1 MASREFILHR
11 TWARQ
16 ATVGFLGATTP
27 SIWSAFVAAFEQR
40 LRELDWI
47 NGSNIA
53 IDYRWAEGR
62 QERYAGLA
70 QDFVRSKV
78 DVIVTSGTAPTMAA
92 KKATSAIPIVFA
104 AAGDPVRTKLVANL
118 ARPGRNVTSIF
129 NGQAHLAPRRVR
141 PVLQAC
147 PPA

>member
-1 MASREFILHR
+1 MVARFFSCPPADAARSYGHGRGTWHR
-11 TWARQ
+11 
-16 ATVGFLGATTP
+16 
-27 SIWSAFVAAFEQR
+27 
-40 LRELDWI
+40 
-47 NGSNIA
+47 GS
-53 IDYRWAEGR
+53 YRWAEGR

-118 ARPGRNVTSIF
+118 ARPGRNVTGMS
-129 NGQAHLAPRRVR
+129 NGQTDL
-141 PVLQAC
+141 
-147 PPA
+147 